1 MTVRA
6 LHALFLVIALGA
18 CGVPGSDA
26 VFTKGNPKIARTDSV
41 ARAPR
46 PAKAEEPAKTYQ
58 GLYRRIGDESRFQP
72 CATTV
77 PLVVDGNWNG
87 QFMLR
92 EQFRW
97 NSAIQGQ
104 KLFGVFSGWIL
115 HDTARTGSGA
125 GDSASS
131 GIPRTRFYLI
141 NLDSLRPWNDRDCP
155 GMKVSP

>member
-6 LHALFLVIALGA
+6 FHALFLVVALGA
-18 CGVPGSDA
+18 CGAPGSDT

-41 ARAPR
+41 ARASR

-97 NSAIQGQ
+97 NSVMPGQ
-104 KLFGVFSGWIL
+104 KLFGVFTGWIL
-115 HDTARTGSGA
+115 HDTVRA
-125 GDSASS
+125 GRGTADSASS
-131 GIPRTRFYLI
+131 GMPRTRFYVI
-141 NLDSLRPWNDRDCP
+141 NVDTLRPWNDSDCP
-155 GMKVSP
+155 GMKVPR